1 MIVKAIFKD
10 EKHDYFRDVQ
20 TKTKRVFGEIFECDD
35 EIAEQRIEK
44 GLVKKATK
52 KEEKEYY
59 DSIDTNDD
67 ETFNNEENKKNND
80 ANDEQADNNKNN
92 ISENNDEP
100 TKVKLNLNINVD
112 GKTIANK
119 IQQQNEK

>member
-20 TKTKRVFGEIFECDD
+20 TKTKRIFGEIFECDD

-67 ETFNNEENKKNND
+67 ETSNNKKNND
-80 ANDEQADNNKNN
+80 ASDEQADNNKNN
-92 ISENNDEP
+92 IPENNDEP
-100 TKVKLNLNINVD
+100 TNVNLNVNVD
-112 GKTIANK
+112 GKTITNIIK
-119 IQQQNEK
+119 QQNEE

>member
-1 MIVKAIFKD
+1 MIVKAIYKN

-67 ETFNNEENKKNND
+67 ETSNNEENKKND
-80 ANDEQADNNKNN
+80 DTTDEQVDNNKNN
-92 ISENNDEP
+92 IPESNDEP
-100 TKVKLNLNINVD
+100 TNVNLNVNVD
-112 GKTIANK
+112 GKTITNIIK
-119 IQQQNEK
+119 QQNEE

>member
-35 EIAEQRIEK
+35 EKAEQRIEK

-59 DSIDTNDD
+59 DSIETND
-67 ETFNNEENKKNND
+67 NEENNGTESND
-80 ANDEQADNNKNN
+80 KPIN
-92 ISENNDEP
+92 ID
-100 TKVKLNLNINVD
+100 LNVNVNE
-112 GKTIANK
+112 KAIINK
-119 IQQQNEK
+119 IQQQNEE

>member
-67 ETFNNEENKKNND
+67 ETSNNEKNKKNND
-80 ANDEQADNNKNN
+80 ASDEQADNNKNN
-92 ISENNDEP
+92 IPENNDEP
-100 TKVKLNLNINVD
+100 KNVNLNANVD
-112 GKTIANK
+112 GKAITNIIK
-119 IQQQNEK
+119 QQNEE

>member
-59 DSIDTNDD
+59 DSIETND
-67 ETFNNEENKKNND
+67 NEENNGTESND
-80 ANDEQADNNKNN
+80 KPIN
-92 ISENNDEP
+92 ID
-100 TKVKLNLNINVD
+100 LNVNVD
-112 GKTIANK
+112 EKAIINK
-119 IQQQNEK
+119 IQ

>member
-10 EKHDYFRDVQ
+10 EKHNYFRDVQ

-59 DSIDTNDD
+59 DSIETND
-67 ETFNNEENKKNND
+67 NEENND
-80 ANDEQADNNKNN
+80 TESNDKPIN
-92 ISENNDEP
+92 ID
-100 TKVKLNLNINVD
+100 LNVNVD
-112 GKTIANK
+112 EKAIINK
-119 IQQQNEK
+119 IQQQNEE

>member
-20 TKTKRVFGEIFECDD
+20 TRTKRVFGEIFECDD
-35 EIAEQRIEK
+35 EIAEERIKK

-52 KEEKEYY
+52 KEEKEYC
-59 DSIDTNDD
+59 DNIETNDD
-67 ETFNNEENKKNND
+67 ETPNNEKNKKND
-80 ANDEQADNNKNN
+80 DINDEQADNNKNN

-100 TKVKLNLNINVD
+100 TKAKLNLNINVD

>member
-20 TKTKRVFGEIFECDD
+20 TKTKRIFGEIFECDD

-59 DSIDTNDD
+59 DSIETND
-67 ETFNNEENKKNND
+67 NEEKNGTESND
-80 ANDEQADNNKNN
+80 KPIN
-92 ISENNDEP
+92 ID
-100 TKVKLNLNINVD
+100 LNVNVD
-112 GKTIANK
+112 EKAIINK
-119 IQQQNEK
+119 IQQQNEE

>member
-1 MIVKAIFKD
+1 MVVKAIFKD

-59 DSIDTNDD
+59 DSIETNDN
-67 ETFNNEENKKNND
+67 ETSANEGNEENNNSTD
-80 ANDEQADNNKNN
+80 KQADNNENN
-92 ISENNDEP
+92 GSENNDEP
-100 TKVKLNLNINVD
+100 INIDLNVNVNE
-112 GKTIANK
+112 KAIINK
-119 IQQQNEK
+119 IQQQNEE

>member
-59 DSIDTNDD
+59 DSIETND
-67 ETFNNEENKKNND
+67 NEENNGTESND
-80 ANDEQADNNKNN
+80 KPIN
-92 ISENNDEP
+92 ID
-100 TKVKLNLNINVD
+100 LNVNVD
-112 GKTIANK
+112 EKAIINK
-119 IQQQNEK
+119 IQQQNEE

>member
-52 KEEKEYY
+52 KEEKE
-59 DSIDTNDD
+59 
-67 ETFNNEENKKNND
+67 
-80 ANDEQADNNKNN
+80 
-92 ISENNDEP
+92 
-100 TKVKLNLNINVD
+100 
-112 GKTIANK
+112 
-119 IQQQNEK
+119 

>member
-10 EKHDYFRDVQ
+10 EKHNYFRDVQ

-59 DSIDTNDD
+59 DSIETNDT
-67 ETFNNEENKKNND
+67 ETSANEGNEENNNSTD
-80 ANDEQADNNKNN
+80 KQADNNENN
-92 ISENNDEP
+92 GSENNDEP
-100 TKVKLNLNINVD
+100 INIDLNVNVNE
-112 GKTIANK
+112 KAIINK
-119 IQQQNEK
+119 IQQQNEE